1 MRRKKGREEET
12 RLQANCTCSTGTV
25 SNKGDK
31 VEAIH
36 TYITEEGLAVTD
48 Y

>member
-1 MRRKKGREEET
+1 MRRKRGREEET
-12 RLQANCTCSTGTV
+12 RLQVNCTCSTGTV
-25 SNKGDK
+25 SNKGDE

-36 TYITEEGLAVTD
+36 THITEEGLVMAD